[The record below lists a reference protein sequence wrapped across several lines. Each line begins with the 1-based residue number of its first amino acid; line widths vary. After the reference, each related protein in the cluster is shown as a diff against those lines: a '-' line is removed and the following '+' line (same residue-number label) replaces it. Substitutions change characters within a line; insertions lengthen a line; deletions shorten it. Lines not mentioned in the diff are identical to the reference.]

1 MNLLG
6 TRFVS
11 RLLLSFL
18 IAHDTLV
25 GTVRRLGL
33 RLRHALL
40 TTMFAALIL
49 HTFQVVLTGH
59 RHQILFCNR
68 TARIFASNFPS
79 TLMQSAAALFR
90 RDAVL

>member
-25 GTVRRLGL
+25 GTVRRPGL

-49 HTFQVVLTGH
+49 NTFQIVFSRH
-59 RHQILFCNR
+59 RGEILFCYLR
-68 TARIFASNFPS
+68 PEFC
-79 TLMQSAAALFR
+79 
-90 RDAVL
+90 